1 MRWIDA
7 RTEDPFAALA
17 QRTAQTDEETRWI
30 VREILEDV
38 RRRGDDALLDAAR
51 RFDAPGLQSVWVS
64 EEEIESATLPGLEM
78 RALRSAAERV
88 LAFHWMQ
95 VRRLTAGWEG
105 PNFWSNS
112 GEGFGG
118 PGVGQRLLPVD
129 SAGIYVPGGRAAYP
143 SSVLMNALPAVAAG
157 VRRIVVA
164 TPARP
169 DGTLAPGVLAALRLC
184 GVREAIKVG
193 GAAAIGAL
201 ALGTGTLR
209 RVDVIAGPGNRFVNE
224 AKRQLWGAVGLDGF
238 AGPSEVCVLTD
249 AETNARFAAA
259 DLLTQIEHAPDNVG
273 FLVGTDEG
281 KLREVLA
288 EAEAQVAV
296 VERRGTLLQALQNG
310 AAFLARDETQ
320 AAEIVDAIAPE
331 HLSIATRE
339 PERWLGRIRN
349 AGCIL
354 LGEWSPESAG
364 DFVAGP
370 SHTLPTAG
378 AARFQ
383 SPVSALSFLKLQSV
397 IRLSRDQLRE
407 LAPTIEAFGRME
419 GFPAHA
425 RGATIRFEEEA

>member
-17 QRTAQTDEETRWI
+17 QRTAEADPETQAI
-30 VREILEDV
+30 VAEIVEDV
-38 RRRGDDALLDAAR
+38 RRRGDEALLDSAR
-51 RFDAPGLQSVWVS
+51 RFDAPGLDTVWVAR
-64 EEEIESATLPGLEM
+64 EEIEQASLPPDETAALEH
-78 RALRSAAERV
+78 AAQRV
-88 LAFHWMQ
+88 LEFHREQ
-95 VRRLTAGWEG
+95 VRRLTLGWEG
-105 PNFWSNS
+105 ADFWSA
-112 GEGFGG
+112 GG
-118 PGVGQRLLPVD
+118 ADFAQPGIGQRLLPVG

-157 VRRIVVA
+157 VGRIVVA

-169 DGTLAPGVLAALRLC
+169 DGTLAPGLLVAMRLC
-184 GVREAIKVG
+184 GVTEAVKVG
-193 GAAAIGAL
+193 GAAAIAAL
-201 ALGTGTLR
+201 ALGTPSLR

-224 AKRQLWGAVGLDGF
+224 AKRRLWGAVGLDGF
-238 AGPSEVCVLTD
+238 AGPSEVCVLVD
-249 AETNARFAAA
+249 AGTNARFAAA

-273 FLVGTDEG
+273 FLVGTDEA

-288 EAEAQVAV
+288 EAEAQAATA
-296 VERRGTLLQALQNG
+296 ERRDTLARALEHSM
-310 AAFLARDETQ
+310 AFLARDEVQ

-331 HLSIATRE
+331 HLSVATAE

-349 AGCIL
+349 AGCVL
-354 LGEWSPESAG
+354 LGEWTPESAG

-397 IRLSRDQLRE
+397 IHLGREELRG
-407 LAPTIEAFGRME
+407 LAPTIAAFGRME

-425 RGATIRFEEEA
+425 RGATIRFEEQG

>member
-1 MRWIDA
+1 MRWIDS

-17 QRTAQTDEETRWI
+17 QRTAQTDEATRSI
-30 VREILEDV
+30 VAEILEDV
-38 RRRGDDALLDAAR
+38 RLRGDDALLDAAR

-64 EEEIESATLPGLEM
+64 EEEIASATLPEVEM
-78 RALRSAAERV
+78 SALRSAAERV

-105 PNFWSNS
+105 PNFWSTG
-112 GEGFGG
+112 GEGFKG
-118 PGVGQRLLPVD
+118 PGVGQRLLPVE

-143 SSVLMNALPAVAAG
+143 SSVLMNTLPAVAAG

-169 DGTLAPGVLAALRLC
+169 DGTLAPGVLVALRLC

-224 AKRQLWGAVGLDGF
+224 AKRQLWGTVGLDGF

-249 AETNARFAAA
+249 SGTNARFAAA

-273 FLVGTDEG
+273 FLVGTDEA
-281 KLREVLA
+281 KLREVLE
-288 EAEAQVAV
+288 EAEEQLAV
-296 VERRGTLLQALQNG
+296 VERRGTLRQALQNG

-331 HLSIATRE
+331 HLSVATRE

-354 LGEWSPESAG
+354 LGEWTPESAG

-378 AARFQ
+378 AARYQ

-397 IRLSRDQLRE
+397 IRCGRDELRE
-407 LAPTIEAFGRME
+407 LTPTIEAFGRME

>member
-17 QRTAQTDEETRWI
+17 QRTAETDQTTRAI
-30 VREILEDV
+30 VAEILEDV
-38 RRRGDDALLDAAR
+38 RRRGDEALLDSAR
-51 RFDAPGLQSVWVS
+51 QFDAPGLESIWVS
-64 EEEIESATLPGLEM
+64 EEEIESATLPEEEM
-78 RALRSAAERV
+78 RALRTAAERV

-95 VRRLTAGWEG
+95 MRKLTAGWEG
-105 PNFWSNS
+105 PDFWSTGG
-112 GEGFGG
+112 GEFGG
-118 PGVGQRLLPVD
+118 SGLGQRLLPVD
-129 SAGIYVPGGRAAYP
+129 AAGIYVPGGRAAYP
-143 SSVLMNALPAVAAG
+143 SSVLMNVLPAVAAG

-169 DGTLAPGVLAALRLC
+169 DGTLAPAVLAALRLC
-184 GVREAIKVG
+184 GVREAVKVG

-224 AKRQLWGAVGLDGF
+224 AKRQLWGTVGLDGF

-249 AETNARFAAA
+249 SGTNPRFAAA

-273 FLVGTDEG
+273 FLVGTDESR
-281 KLREVLA
+281 LRETLL
-288 EAEAQVAV
+288 EAEDQAEGA
-296 VERRGTLLQALQNG
+296 ERRETLLQALRNG

-320 AAEIVDAIAPE
+320 AAEIVNAIAPE
-331 HLSIATRE
+331 HLSVATSD

-383 SPVSALSFLKLQSV
+383 SPVSALSFLRLQSV
-397 IRLSRDQLRE
+397 IRLNRRE
-407 LAPTIEAFGRME
+407 LEELTPFIGAFGRME
-419 GFPAHA
+419 GFPTHA